1 MPGQQGRRP
10 RPTKKASAPHHRG
23 LGFPSP
29 NFLGKATVPAAPAH
43 LSRYEVVPEA
53 INYAAP
59 KNSVREMERRR
70 RTSYRL
76 AGDWKQIS
84 KAIKERDAYTCQS
97 CGVWGPDVTL
107 DVDHIVEWADGGSN
121 HPSNLQTLCRP
132 CHAVK
137 SQITAKAAGRPHR
150 GSH

>member
-10 RPTKKASAPHHRG
+10 GPTKKPRDPKTRG
-23 LGFPSP
+23 LGFPSS
-29 NFLGKATVPAAPAH
+29 NFLGRAPLPVAPST
-43 LSRYEVVPEA
+43 LSRYDWVPVA
-53 INYAAP
+53 KDYATP
-59 KNSVREMERRR
+59 KNSIREIERRR

-76 AGDWKQIS
+76 SGEWKKIAQS
-84 KAIKERDAYTCQS
+84 IKERDAFTCQS

-132 CHAVK
+132 CHAAK